1 MCING
6 YCLVSDIPYLS
17 QWQCDLL
24 LSLPPPKLTQYLRK
38 LDNSNVPWKQI
49 VIGTA
54 VGDYL
59 LESYLNYRQYQV
71 YKRTEVPV
79 SLQGI
84 VSQEKLTEANDY
96 SMAKMRFSFVS
107 STYSLIQTLATFHF
121 NVIPK
126 IFHVTKMVFLK
137 KVAPKLA
144 GATFFGAKTLHNLA
158 LSTPVHTAFAF
169 NAFGLVSAILE
180 LPFSYYKNFVLEKK
194 YGFNKMTLKTFFID
208 FFKEQGIT
216 FVIHSL
222 YIGIMEKILIKFGLS
237 FVPHFS
243 VFCVV
248 LQVVLMY
255 AVPTLIMPLFNEFK
269 KLDDGELKERTEA
282 LAKKL
287 DFPLSDLFVIDGSTR
302 SAHSNAFFTGM
313 PWKKQ
318 IVLYDTL
325 VEQCS
330 TAEIEAILGHELG
343 HWKMNHILQ
352 TLVAANLNVL
362 TLTLGFL
369 AFAQND
375 SFYTSLGFFSNDR
388 PAAYLF
394 NTYYLQIISPLQYGV
409 KFLMNGMSRK
419 NEFEADQFSK
429 DLGFGDALAQSLIT
443 IHQENLSNYD
453 GDWLYNSY
461 HRSHPLLSERLNAI
475 GYKPKAE

>member
-1 MCING
+1 MEH
-6 YCLVSDIPYLS
+6 
-17 QWQCDLL
+17 
-24 LSLPPPKLTQYLRK
+24 LRK
-38 LDNSNVPWKQI
+38 LDSPNVPWRQI
-49 VIGTA
+49 IVGTA
-54 VGDYL
+54 IGDYL

-71 YKRTEVPV
+71 YKRTEVPA

-84 VSQEKLTEANDY
+84 VSQEKLTESNDY
-96 SMAKMRFSFVS
+96 SMAKMRFSFVH
-107 STYSLIQTLATFHF
+107 STYSLVNFLATIHF

-126 IFHVTKMVFLK
+126 IFHVTKMGFTK
-137 KVAPKLA
+137 RIAPKLA
-144 GATFFGAKTLHNLA
+144 GATFFGAKTLHKLA

-169 NAFGLVSAILE
+169 NVFGLVSSLLE

-194 YGFNKMTLKTFFID
+194 YGFNKMTPKTFVLD
-208 FFKEQGIT
+208 FFKEQALSFTIQG
-216 FVIHSL
+216 L
-222 YIGIMEKILIKFGLS
+222 YIGIFEKILIKFGLS
-237 FVPHFS
+237 FVPYFTGF
-243 VFCVV
+243 VVV
-248 LQVVLMY
+248 LQIVLMY
-255 AVPTLIMPLFNEFK
+255 AVPTLIMPMFNKFE
-269 KLDDGELKERTEA
+269 KLEDGELKDRSEA

-287 DFPLSDLFVIDGSTR
+287 DFPLSDLYVIDGSTR
-302 SAHSNAFFTGM
+302 SAHSNAFFTGL

-325 VEQCS
+325 IEQCS
-330 TAEIEAILGHELG
+330 TDEIEAILGHELG

-352 TLVAANLNVL
+352 TLLAGNANIL

-369 AFAQND
+369 AFAHND

-394 NTYYLQIISPLQYGV
+394 NTLYLQVISPIQYGV
-409 KFLMNGMSRK
+409 TFLMNGMSRK

-429 DLGFGDALAQSLIT
+429 DLGYGDALAKSLIT

-461 HRSHPLLSERLNAI
+461 HRSHPLLLERLEAI
-475 GYKPKAE
+475 GYKPKAQ